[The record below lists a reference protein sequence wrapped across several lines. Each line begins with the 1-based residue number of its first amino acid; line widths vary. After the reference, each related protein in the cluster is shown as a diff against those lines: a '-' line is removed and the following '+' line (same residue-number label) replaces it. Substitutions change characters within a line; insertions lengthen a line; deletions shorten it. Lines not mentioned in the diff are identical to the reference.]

1 MKMHRTVIKSLP
13 LFETMSDAELD
24 KLLAQATPRRVLQGE
39 VVFKQGETAT
49 SFFLLLSGRLKVTQ
63 VTGDGQQIIVR
74 VVHPGE
80 LFGFAKALAR
90 PDYPGTATA
99 VTDSMTLAWPS
110 DLWSDFIGRT
120 PLLAARTMQT
130 LGRQLDEAHTR
141 IREMSTQESE
151 RRVAHAILR
160 LSGKAGR
167 KEEAGIQIG
176 FPISRRDIAEMTGTT
191 LHTVSRILS
200 AWNSQ
205 GLVEVGRQK
214 IIVRDVV
221 GLSRLAEG
229 KPD

>member
-13 LFETMSDAELD
+13 LFETMSDADLD
-24 KLLAQATPRRVLQGE
+24 GLLAQATARRVLQGE
-39 VVFKQGETAT
+39 TVFKQGQLAT

-99 VTDSMTLAWPS
+99 VTDSMTLAWPGE
-110 DLWSDFIGRT
+110 LWSDFIGRT
-120 PLLAARTMQT
+120 PLVAARTMQT

-167 KEEAGIQIG
+167 QEEAGIQIC

-200 AWNSQ
+200 AWNAQ

-214 IIVRDVV
+214 IIIRDIP
-221 GLSRLAEG
+221 GLARLAEG
-229 KPD
+229 KPE